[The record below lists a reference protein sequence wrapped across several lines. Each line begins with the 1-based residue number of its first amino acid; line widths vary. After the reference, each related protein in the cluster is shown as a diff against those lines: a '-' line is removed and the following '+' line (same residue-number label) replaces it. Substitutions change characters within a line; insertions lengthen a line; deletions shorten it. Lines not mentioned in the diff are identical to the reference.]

1 MLGSNL
7 FAKLNYIYGTVESVA
22 WTRQMTNL
30 AIIYAIL
37 FNLLNS
43 NDIYW
48 DSNGKLNKGN

>member
-1 MLGSNL
+1 MVGNI
-7 FAKLNYIYGTVESVA
+7 FAKLKYIVGTVDSVA
-22 WTRQMTNL
+22 WARQMTNS

-37 FNLLNS
+37 FNLLNN

>member
-1 MLGSNL
+1 MLGNI
-7 FAKLNYIYGTVESVA
+7 FAKLKYIDGTVESVA
-22 WTRQMTNL
+22 WTRQMTNS

-48 DSNGKLNKGN
+48 DSNGKLNKGD